1 MIPLKKWFH
10 VHEVGK
16 APKVNFLGE
25 LPPKKMFPKE
35 GSRNSLELLGAGSH
49 PLLWPPGSYYVPHLS
64 PVFFYHGRELG
75 TSLFFHAF
83 HMFFTAI
90 IIPNNFTK
98 NKQLAFQ
105 LNPTWISQRSSANMS
120 DPKVTWPLPQVF
132 SPPQICP
139 IFRVLSISRTSPCTN
154 DSSLARNNL
163 WKMFKRRKN
172 DPEICNNNKKR
183 VDWHREWG
191 YHNHKCTLDCIYS
204 HHFVL

>member
-1 MIPLKKWFH
+1 MKLAKHQKSIFWGNCPLRRCSQRKVVGTLWNSWGQDLIPYYDHQDLITFH
-10 VHEVGK
+10 I
-16 APKVNFLGE
+16 
-25 LPPKKMFPKE
+25 FP
-35 GSRNSLELLGAGSH
+35 LF
-49 PLLWPPGSYYVPHLS
+49 
-64 PVFFYHGRELG
+64 FFYHGRELG